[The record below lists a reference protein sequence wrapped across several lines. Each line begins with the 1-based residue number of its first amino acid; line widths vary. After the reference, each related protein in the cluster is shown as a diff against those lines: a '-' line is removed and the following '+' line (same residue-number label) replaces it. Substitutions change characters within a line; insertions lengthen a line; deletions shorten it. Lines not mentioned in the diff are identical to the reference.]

1 MSAQAFGIARYVM
14 AAYAENVPGDQ
25 YAPGN
30 LANKIVEALY
40 SAEKED
46 GYQLLLTGRIVAELY
61 VMLMRSVSEK
71 KGRPGTLY
79 GEIRGMPAWGAKYQ
93 AADYIRPN
101 PGVWHYCKSLDISP
115 LVWQDLHFLRKS
127 GNIAAHANTRIHNE
141 CRAKELAD
149 EARECICRIGLVS
162 SVWIARLAQS
172 KL

>member
-1 MSAQAFGIARYVM
+1 MSAQAFGIARYVL

-40 SAEKED
+40 SAEKEE

-79 GEIRGMPAWGAKYQ
+79 GEIRGMTAWGAKYR
-93 AADYIRPN
+93 AADYIMPN
-101 PGVWHYCKSLDISP
+101 PGVWHYCKSLYISP
-115 LVWQDLHFLRKS
+115 RVWQDLHFLRKS
-127 GNIAAHANTRIHNE
+127 GKIGCHAYERMQHE
-141 CRAKELAD
+141 QDLVDVVDK
-149 EARECICRIGLVS
+149 ARECICRIGLVS
-162 SVWIARLAQS
+162 AVWAARLKQS